1 MRHRRR
7 KKVPRLLQW
16 RRTQGGRK
24 RGEARLQPDGA
35 ITCTVVW
42 DKGREE
48 GRIHNISSRGALLE
62 ASTDFGISRVK
73 LIFDAP
79 ELGGSLSLDASI
91 RWHAVSP
98 QNENDH
104 YGLVFRSLDE
114 ETQVKLE
121 RMIQTLAERNP

>member
-1 MRHRRR
+1 ME
-7 KKVPRLLQW
+7 
-16 RRTQGGRK
+16 K

-35 ITCTVVW
+35 IRCTVVW
-42 DKGREE
+42 DKGQED

-62 ASTDFGISRVK
+62 ASSDFGISRVK
-73 LIFDAP
+73 LIFDFP
-79 ELGGSLSLDASI
+79 ELGDSLSLDASI

-121 RMIQTLAERNP
+121 RMIEAFADRSADSQS

>member
-1 MRHRRR
+1 ME
-7 KKVPRLLQW
+7 
-16 RRTQGGRK
+16 K

-35 ITCTVVW
+35 IRCTVVW

-62 ASTDFGISRVK
+62 ASSDFGISRIQ
-73 LIFDAP
+73 LIFDFE
-79 ELGGSLSLDASI
+79 ELGEALSLDAAI

-104 YGLVFRSLDE
+104 YGLVFRTLDE
-114 ETQVKLE
+114 ETQMRLE
-121 RMIQTLAERNP
+121 RVIEVIAGRSAEP

>member
-1 MRHRRR
+1 ME
-7 KKVPRLLQW
+7 
-16 RRTQGGRK
+16 K

-35 ITCTVVW
+35 IRCTVVW

-48 GRIHNISSRGALLE
+48 GFIHNISSRGALLE
-62 ASTDFGISRVK
+62 ASNDFGISRVQIV
-73 LIFDAP
+73 LDFE
-79 ELGGSLSLDASI
+79 ELGESLSLPASI

-121 RMIQTLAERNP
+121 RVIEALAGRDYSFGGGAST

>member
-1 MRHRRR
+1 ME
-7 KKVPRLLQW
+7 
-16 RRTQGGRK
+16 K

-35 ITCTVVW
+35 IRCMVEW

-62 ASTDFGISRVK
+62 AASDFGISRIK
-73 LIFDAP
+73 LIFEFED
-79 ELGGSLSLDASI
+79 LGESISLDASI

-121 RMIQTLAERNP
+121 RVIEVLAERPADTES

>member
-1 MRHRRR
+1 ME
-7 KKVPRLLQW
+7 
-16 RRTQGGRK
+16 K

-35 ITCTVVW
+35 IRCTVVW

-48 GRIHNISSRGALLE
+48 GFIHNISSRGALLE
-62 ASTDFGISRVK
+62 ASNDFGISRIQV
-73 LIFDAP
+73 IFDFE
-79 ELGGSLSLDASI
+79 ELGESLSLDASI

-114 ETQVKLE
+114 DTQVKLE
-121 RMIQTLAERNP
+121 RLIEALAGRFASGSES

>member
-1 MRHRRR
+1 M
-7 KKVPRLLQW
+7 PRAS
-16 RRTQGGRK
+16 GRELMEK

-35 ITCTVVW
+35 IRCTVVW

-48 GRIHNISSRGALLE
+48 GFIHNISSRGALLE
-62 ASTDFGISRVK
+62 ASKDFGISRVQ
-73 LIFDAP
+73 LIFDS
-79 ELGGSLSLDASI
+79 EDLGQPLSLEASI

-121 RMIQTLAERNP
+121 RIIEALASRTYPDDAASAS

>member
-1 MRHRRR
+1 MEME
-7 KKVPRLLQW
+7 
-16 RRTQGGRK
+16 K

-35 ITCTVVW
+35 IRCTVVW

-62 ASTDFGISRVK
+62 ASSDFGISRVQ
-73 LIFDAP
+73 LIFGFE
-79 ELGGSLSLDASI
+79 ELGEAMSLDAAI

-114 ETQVKLE
+114 ETQMRLE
-121 RMIQTLAERNP
+121 RVIEVIAGRSAES